1 MPLFHS
7 PLQIVIVDVQ
17 PTSGW
22 QSGTRRSSAW
32 PGYLSDVR
40 QRRRMIIL
48 KCQVWEEI
56 NGETTPTTFPNWP
69 ELLLS
74 PLSFA
79 FAGQD
84 LVAVDYQV

>member
-1 MPLFHS
+1 
-7 PLQIVIVDVQ
+7 
-17 PTSGW
+17 
-22 QSGTRRSSAW
+22 
-32 PGYLSDVR
+32 
-40 QRRRMIIL
+40 MIIL